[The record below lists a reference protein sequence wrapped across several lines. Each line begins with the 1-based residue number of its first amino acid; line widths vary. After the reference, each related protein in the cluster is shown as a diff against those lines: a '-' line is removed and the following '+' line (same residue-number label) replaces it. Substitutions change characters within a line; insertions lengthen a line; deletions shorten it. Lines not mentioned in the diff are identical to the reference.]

1 MKRAPAVQFF
11 THAGSLFGL
20 DRIAAELGR
29 LVEPMLARH
38 GFGREVLSDPSLVV
52 PYPSTCRL
60 LEDCAREWACPDLG
74 LRMGEQQ
81 SMDFLGPVGLLA
93 RLTDTVGEA
102 IRAFEAN
109 MPVYSNAF
117 SVFLEDG
124 GTTNPLTTL
133 IHYQPQPGAGC
144 GPQMAELSLCRM
156 RVVLSVLCG
165 GGSPPV
171 LRASFAHGQNAS
183 RQRAHRFFG
192 VPVEY
197 GSRGNILQV
206 DSRWLAAPNRGSE
219 KSYAPVVVAY
229 LEQARRDMDT
239 DIINVTL
246 QLIGRLLVTGRCTR
260 DSVAE
265 LLHLHPR
272 TYQRRLEERGTSF
285 AAVLDGYRREQ
296 ALALLKLGHLAGDN

>member
-133 IHYQPQPGAGC
+133 IHYQPQPGAHKWLAEREKLCPGSDRLSGAGTTQDGC
-144 GPQMAELSLCRM
+144 RHSVRHAQADRRRTGDRTVPPQFRGRTTA
-156 RVVLSVLCG
+156 
-165 GGSPPV
+165 P
-171 LRASFAHGQNAS
+171 AFAHL
-183 RQRAHRFFG
+183 
-192 VPVEY
+192 P
-197 GSRGNILQV
+197 
-206 DSRWLAAPNRGSE
+206 AATE
-219 KSYAPVVVAY
+219 KA
-229 LEQARRDMDT
+229 
-239 DIINVTL
+239 
-246 QLIGRLLVTGRCTR
+246 
-260 DSVAE
+260 
-265 LLHLHPR
+265 
-272 TYQRRLEERGTSF
+272 
-285 AAVLDGYRREQ
+285 LDHG
-296 ALALLKLGHLAGDN
+296 